1 MNLQSFFDIS
11 QASTKDEFKARLI
24 SFANEMDFGIVG
36 AEVVVERE
44 GQEPDYLYVG
54 NRPATFAAA
63 ADPSIAKIDPVMQ
76 LLRRHGLPLSYDQK
90 LYVDAG
96 APELWE
102 IAAPFGYR
110 TGIAVALR
118 LGNNQQFIL
127 GLDREKPL
135 SSDTTE
141 ITRMMADLQLLAM
154 HCQDAALRFLGRAEQ
169 PSIAPT
175 LTKREL
181 QVLAWAK
188 DGLTASQIGEK
199 LFLSEAT
206 IKFHLRNIAA
216 KLEAPSRT
224 VSVLKAIKLGL
235 LPP

>member
-1 MNLQSFFDIS
+1 M
-11 QASTKDEFKARLI
+11 
-24 SFANEMDFGIVG
+24 
-36 AEVVVERE
+36 
-44 GQEPDYLYVG
+44 
-54 NRPATFAAA
+54 
-63 ADPSIAKIDPVMQ
+63 
-76 LLRRHGLPLSYDQK
+76 PLSYDQK
-90 LYVDAG
+90 LYVEAG

-127 GLDREKPL
+127 GLDRDRPL
-135 SSDTTE
+135 SSDTSD

-154 HCQDAALRFLGRAEQ
+154 HCQDAALRLLGREEF
-169 PSIAPT
+169 PSDVPV

-206 IKFHLRNIAA
+206 IKFHLRNVAV
-216 KLEAPSRT
+216 KLGASSRT
-224 VSVLKAIKLGL
+224 VSVLRAIKLGL